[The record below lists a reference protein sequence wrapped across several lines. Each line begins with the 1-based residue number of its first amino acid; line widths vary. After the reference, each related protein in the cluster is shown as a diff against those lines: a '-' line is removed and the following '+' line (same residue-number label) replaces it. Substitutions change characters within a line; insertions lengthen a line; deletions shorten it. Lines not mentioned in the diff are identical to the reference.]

1 MSLLA
6 TRRRWVGN
14 SAAPSWQSTQPSCR
28 HSAATGLRGDGH
40 PRADAHRFPG
50 VAIRDAEK
58 AKRSKYN
65 ELAGHGRCRL
75 VVIALEVCGRWSSE
89 AASFV
94 RALAK
99 FKAESC
105 LRLLKRSAELLYFK
119 RWTAL
124 LACSAQS
131 AFVASLLEQPLGGE
145 GCVYGPAPPLA
156 SLLVHGAPSGTSSAA

>member
-1 MSLLA
+1 MAVDTTL
-6 TRRRWVGN
+6 V
-14 SAAPSWQSTQPSCR
+14 ST
-28 HSAATGLRGDGH
+28 LRGDGH

-58 AKRSKYN
+58 AKCSKYN

-75 VVIALEVCGRWSSE
+75 VVSALEVCGRWSSE

-94 RALAK
+94 RALTK

-105 LRLLKRSAELLYFK
+105 PRLLKRSAELLYFK

-124 LACSAQS
+124 MACSAQS
-131 AFVASLLEQPLGGE
+131 AFATSFLEQPLGGE
-145 GCVYGPAPPLA
+145 GCV
-156 SLLVHGAPSGTSSAA
+156 HGLRGW